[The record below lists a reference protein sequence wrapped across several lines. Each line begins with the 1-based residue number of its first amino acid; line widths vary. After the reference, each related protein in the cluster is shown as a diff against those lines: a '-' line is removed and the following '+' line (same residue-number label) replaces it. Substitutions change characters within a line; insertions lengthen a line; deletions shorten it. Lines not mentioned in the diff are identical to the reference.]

1 MIRKLFY
8 FLVAVLISL
17 GLFYRFWFLRQP
29 ERNIPAAETAFVSP
43 ANGKVV
49 SITELD
55 AAGLSNIPKNTLGH
69 VKSLLNEV
77 DSVCTVISIQMTPLH
92 VHYQRAPR
100 NAVLLKSNYVKGEF
114 GNAIV
119 MNNEMGI
126 RFENEH
132 NEWLF
137 QENDGNRFKVIQIS
151 GFVARRI
158 EDFLKPGQKVEKGQ
172 IIGLIKL
179 GSQITVVLP
188 ATYKCRVNVG
198 ETVTDGETI
207 LAEKK

>member
-1 MIRKLFY
+1 MIRKLLY
-8 FLVAVLISL
+8 FLVVVLISL

-29 ERNIPAAETAFVSP
+29 ERNIPAAENAFVSP

-55 AAGLSNIPKNTLGH
+55 AEGMSRIPKNTLGH
-69 VKSLLNEV
+69 VKSLLSEV

-100 NAVLLKSNYVKGEF
+100 KAVLLKSNYVKGEF

-137 QENDGNRFKVIQIS
+137 QENDGSKFKVIQIS

-158 EDFLKPGQKVEKGQ
+158 EDFLKNGQQVERGE

-188 ATYKCRVNVG
+188 SVYKCSVKVG

-207 LAEKK
+207 LAQKN